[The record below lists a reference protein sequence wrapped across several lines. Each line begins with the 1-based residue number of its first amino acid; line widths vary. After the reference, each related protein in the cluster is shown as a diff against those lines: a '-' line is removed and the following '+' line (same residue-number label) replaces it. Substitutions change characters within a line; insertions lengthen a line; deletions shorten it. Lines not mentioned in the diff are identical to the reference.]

1 MSAQFRILIVE
12 DNDGDADLVREHI
25 DEVGNDQFVVDRAC
39 TLRDGQAIYARWR
52 PHVVLLDLNLPD
64 SKGLDTLDAFCD
76 ACAAGK
82 GEPSPPIIV
91 LTSLDD
97 DDVARS
103 AMSRCAHDYLVKQD
117 LTAKGL
123 LRSIQFAIQRH
134 GRVTVDNMLDDP
146 DKTDG
151 NTREAMR
158 IIQRVNRTSIGET
171 TPLRRPSQVALG
183 PGGDQEADEIA
194 ALQGMATLGKA
205 SEVVLR
211 GLDQRVSTLE
221 GAVRQDEVREAR
233 REVMMQ
239 QMEKLLIGNGR
250 GPLAS
255 RLETVERLVTAR
267 EDATR
272 ELRLTR
278 GQWALAL
285 AVLLF
290 GWLPQVA
297 AWVAA
302 HFAR

>member
-25 DEVGNDQFVVDRAC
+25 DEVGNDQFIVDRAC
-39 TLRDGQAIYARWR
+39 TLRDGQAAYARWR

-76 ACAAGK
+76 ACAGGK
-82 GEPSPPIIV
+82 GEPAPPIIV

-97 DDVARS
+97 DDVARL

-117 LTAKGL
+117 LTPKGL

-134 GRVTVDNMLDDP
+134 GRVTVDGMLDDP

-158 IIQRVNRTSIGET
+158 IIQRVNRTSMGEA
-171 TPLRRPSQVALG
+171 TPLLRPSQVALG
-183 PGGDQEADEIA
+183 PGGDHEADEVA
-194 ALQGMATLGKA
+194 ALQHMATLGKA
-205 SEVVLR
+205 SEVVLH

-221 GAVRQDEVREAR
+221 GAVHRDEVREAR
-233 REVMMQ
+233 REIMMQ

-255 RLETVERLVTAR
+255 RLEMVERLVTAR

-278 GQWALAL
+278 GQWALAV
-285 AVLLF
+285 AVLLL